1 MIKTIITSICLLAAS
16 LAASATEVGDTIVRR
31 DSNIHLDRPTETVIV
46 GHDTVP
52 IILPQR
58 NYGRFDRGLYN
69 YLFIPK
75 GQWAFGL
82 TASYSQFNA
91 DDVQILSYL
100 TDFDF
105 DGKQYAIRPTVSY
118 FFKNNQSIG
127 FRFGF
132 TRRRGDLGR
141 LAVDFDEDLS
151 FDIRDV
157 RYASTDY
164 AFGAFYRNYVGLGTM
179 KRFAV
184 FNEVD
189 ITLATGSSRFV
200 RSYNSQPRDT
210 RTTSTEVS
218 LNFSPGLC
226 VFVMDNVNFNV
237 SFGVFGIKVVKENQT
252 TDNVYEGSR
261 LSSGAN
267 FRFNIFNI
275 NFGLG
280 VNI

>member
-1 MIKTIITSICLLAAS
+1 MIKTIITSICLLAAT

-31 DSNIHLDRPTETVIV
+31 DSNIHPDRPTETVIV

-91 DDVQILSYL
+91 NDVQILSYL

-105 DGKQYAIRPTVSY
+105 DGKQYSIRPTVSY

-132 TRRRGDLGR
+132 TRRRGNLGR

-189 ITLATGSSRFV
+189 LTVATGSSRFV

-252 TDNVYEGSR
+252 TDNIYEGSR

>member
-1 MIKTIITSICLLAAS
+1 MIKTIITSICLLAAT

-31 DSNIHLDRPTETVIV
+31 DSNIHPDRPTETVIV

-91 DDVQILSYL
+91 NDVQILSYL

-132 TRRRGDLGR
+132 TRRRGNLGR

-189 ITLATGSSRFV
+189 LTVATGSSRFV

-252 TDNVYEGSR
+252 TDNIYEGSR